1 MNAKKRVVGV
11 WTSIYPQHWGVREK
25 SRIPYSCGD
34 EGKRGMVVE
43 LPNKAFYLEDA
54 PLS

>member
-1 MNAKKRVVGV
+1 MDVDLPSALG
-11 WTSIYPQHWGVREK
+11 GLREK